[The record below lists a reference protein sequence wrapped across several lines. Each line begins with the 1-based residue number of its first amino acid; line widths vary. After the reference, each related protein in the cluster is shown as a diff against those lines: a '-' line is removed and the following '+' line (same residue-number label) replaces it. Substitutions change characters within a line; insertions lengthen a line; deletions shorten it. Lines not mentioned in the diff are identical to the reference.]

1 MYGSDNLDRYDA
13 SVCIEIEGG
22 YSDYGVELEE
32 VCDDLETLF
41 ITESAAAVSQMAT
54 IIIIEALHADML
66 YNTSI
71 CGLLNMLRHLLSW
84 FHFRCS
90 MLCMYVFTM

>member
-54 IIIIEALHADML
+54 IIIM
-66 YNTSI
+66 
-71 CGLLNMLRHLLSW
+71 
-84 FHFRCS
+84 
-90 MLCMYVFTM
+90 